1 MTWEDIVK
9 MQGKD
14 GKLRDER
21 ISDIKTG
28 KNTPKAKVWEQMRKE
43 IEQMISEISVEGD
56 GFEDFKKY
64 SYNAF
69 GIHINRQFNEILDKI
84 EEYRDDLSKFR

>member
-1 MTWEDIVK
+1 MINMTWENIVK

-28 KNTPKAKVWEQMRKE
+28 KNTKE
-43 IEQMISEISVEGD
+43 ARRFEMMVKEVKQMISNVSVEGD
-56 GFEDFKKY
+56 FNFSFNDFGR
-64 SYNAF
+64 N
-69 GIHINRQFNEILDKI
+69 IDEQFAKILDKI
-84 EEYRDDLSKFR
+84 EEYRDR

>member
-1 MTWEDIVK
+1 MTWENIVK

-28 KNTPKAKVWEQMRKE
+28 KNTKE
-43 IEQMISEISVEGD
+43 ARRFEMMVKEVKQMISNVSVEGD
-56 GFEDFKKY
+56 FNFSFNDF
-64 SYNAF
+64 
-69 GIHINRQFNEILDKI
+69 GRHIDEQFAEILDKI
-84 EEYRDDLSKFR
+84 EEYRDR

>member
-28 KNTPKAKVWEQMRKE
+28 KNTKEARKFEMVRKE
-43 IEQMISEISVEGD
+43 IKQMISDVSVEGD
-56 GFEDFKKY
+56 FKYSFNDFKRSIKQ
-64 SYNAF
+64 
-69 GIHINRQFNEILDKI
+69 QFSEILDEI
-84 EEYRDDLSKFR
+84 ESHIFRRD